1 MTSEAW
7 PEDVIFSQEIW
18 NRLSALPQN
27 VAETWEGERRTT
39 SVRLQG
45 QQADAILWVQQ
56 ADTEIVAFM
65 EAPQDGQDPSLILDC
80 LFGAMLEPE
89 IGNPRRPGKVQ
100 INEPGWAD
108 GMKPYLQRLRIQID
122 CCPVLLA
129 TDAAFARCKF
139 VNRDHVYPN

>member
-7 PEDVIFSQEIW
+7 PEDLIFSQDIW

-56 ADTEIVAFM
+56 ADTEI
-65 EAPQDGQDPSLILDC
+65 
-80 LFGAMLEPE
+80 
-89 IGNPRRPGKVQ
+89 RHR
-100 INEPGWAD
+100 
-108 GMKPYLQRLRIQID
+108 
-122 CCPVLLA
+122 
-129 TDAAFARCKF
+129 
-139 VNRDHVYPN
+139 